1 MVVLVFVSFIV
12 MFLAYLESKRLL
24 KNGMLTGFVILTAVM
39 SLRFEYGNDY
49 VSYAQKFIYDGNML
63 FKFSDLTDGTIA
75 DPIWFLLNRMFK
87 PFGFQVFVIFLTI
100 IDSIAYYHLIKTNL
114 PKNLWVFGLF
124 IYLFTNSFFP
134 MQLSMMRQGLAMALI
149 VLAVPYILEK
159 KRWQPLLLM
168 ATSVGIHSSAIICI
182 PFILLLYMNF
192 TKRKTLVICGFFA
205 LFALFFVAKD
215 IILELMSTTL
225 NSFEYLQKYDEK
237 YLLGD
242 KYEASAAKSI
252 FGLVLYL
259 FPVIISIIFLRNC
272 KDEEKIKCLVLYLL
286 GSFIFLT
293 NEIIPMAGR
302 LAWYFTIFSIVALPL
317 SFSNIKVWSVRYACI
332 FLFVLITLKEYN
344 DFFHALNWK
353 DAFLEFRT
361 IFS

>member
-1 MVVLVFVSFIV
+1 
-12 MFLAYLESKRLL
+12 MFLTYLESKGAL
-24 KNGMLTGFVILTAVM
+24 KNGMLTGFVVLTAVM

-49 VSYAQKFIYDGNML
+49 VSYAQKFVYDGNML
-63 FKFSDLTDGTIA
+63 FKFSDLANGTITE
-75 DPIWFLLNRMFK
+75 PIWFLLNRLFQ
-87 PFGFQVFVIFLTI
+87 PFGFQIFVAFLTI
-100 IDSIAYYHLIKTNL
+100 INSIAYYNLIKTNL

-134 MQLSMMRQGLAMALI
+134 MQLSMMRQALAMALI
-149 VLAVPYILEK
+149 IFAVPYILEK
-159 KRWQPLLLM
+159 KRFVPLLLL
-168 ATSVGIHSSAIICI
+168 AISVGIHSSAIICI
-182 PFILLLYMNF
+182 PFILLLYLNF

-205 LFALFFVAKD
+205 LFVLFFAAKD
-215 IILELMSTTL
+215 IILGLMSTTL

-252 FGLVLYL
+252 FGLVLYI
-259 FPVIISIIFLRNC
+259 FPVVISLLYLRNC
-272 KDEEKIKCLVLYLL
+272 KDEKKIKYIVLYLL

-293 NEIIPMAGR
+293 NEIVPMAGR
-302 LAWYFTIFSIVALPL
+302 LAWYFTIFSIVALPI
-317 SFSNIKVWSVRYACI
+317 SFSNIKARYVRYACI
-332 FLFVLITLKEYN
+332 FLFVLITVKEYN